1 MTQTTLNTGMGS
13 ISVRTNMVGALVSE
27 LLAPENLKV
36 KSSEGHQSSKDNQ
49 TTKKS
54 LWLV

>member
-1 MTQTTLNTGMGS
+1 
-13 ISVRTNMVGALVSE
+13 MVGALVSE

-49 TTKKS
+49 TLQTTKKS